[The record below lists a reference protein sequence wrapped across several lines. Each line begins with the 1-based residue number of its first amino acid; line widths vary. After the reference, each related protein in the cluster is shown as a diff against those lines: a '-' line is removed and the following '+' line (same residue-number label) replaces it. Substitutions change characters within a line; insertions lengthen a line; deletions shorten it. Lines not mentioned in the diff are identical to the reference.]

1 VVRGVA
7 FLPGSGGDRNEI
19 GADKEIAWE
28 IVTLLRA
35 YKKDKKD
42 KKDKK
47 EDEDSLEQ
55 EL

>member
-1 VVRGVA
+1 MVRGVA

-42 KKDKK
+42 KK